1 MRHNRN
7 ISTVAIGWRI
17 GLSMLITLFIVGT
30 IGYLYA
36 SEHLERVQITAYANN
51 QKLDVRSLQN
61 ASANDAQNNSGVL
74 EQTQALKAIAGRS
87 VVSKAQVVKSGGV
100 IVLAEDPFIAGQRN
114 KDPDIQAAI
123 DAGEVTEE
131 STEDEASGDDIFKF
145 VSPVLLD
152 GRRDALFV
160 TYNTSI
166 SDQRLSDVRLTL
178 ILTGLLTLLV
188 GAFIF
193 HLVAGRWLMR
203 DHRFALSR
211 ASLDGLTGL
220 ANQRSFAV
228 DLGRVTSASER
239 IGDLYSLV
247 MIDIDDFRTVNDEEG
262 RTAGDRMLTEVAEIL
277 EKQGLSDVPYRLGD
291 DDFALLMP
299 GSHYDAAVLLAEDLV
314 TKLRQRGIRA
324 SIGVSTMRL
333 GVRGEVVEAEAAAA
347 LKEARRRGGGNFV
360 HFEELRGEVNVAQP
374 DKIEAVRHLI
384 AEEGLTTAF
393 QPIWNFETRSV
404 MGYEALTRPDPRY
417 GLNGPAEAFDVAEQM
432 GQVHRLDEICVRNA
446 FLTSGGI
453 SPDRL
458 LFVNL
463 SPQTLDIDAGD
474 GDWLLETSLVSRRP
488 RGQIVIEVTER
499 FGGRMLPVMKRL
511 QTLKDEG
518 FKIALDDIG
527 TGNSGLEMMGRIDA
541 DFIKI
546 DRSIVNGAEK
556 QASARAVL
564 TAMALFAE
572 QTGTFVIAEGIED
585 AEMLQYV
592 QSLAE
597 PELGIPTVVHGG
609 QGYGLGRPSVEV
621 PLDPVWP
628 LD

>member
-36 SEHLERVQITAYANN
+36 AEHLERVQITAYANN

-347 LKEARRRGGGNFV
+347 LKEARRR
-360 HFEELRGEVNVAQP
+360 VAATSS
-374 DKIEAVRHLI
+374 I
-384 AEEGLTTAF
+384 
-393 QPIWNFETRSV
+393 S
-404 MGYEALTRPDPRY
+404 
-417 GLNGPAEAFDVAEQM
+417 
-432 GQVHRLDEICVRNA
+432 RNCA
-446 FLTSGGI
+446 
-453 SPDRL
+453 
-458 LFVNL
+458 
-463 SPQTLDIDAGD
+463 
-474 GDWLLETSLVSRRP
+474 
-488 RGQIVIEVTER
+488 
-499 FGGRMLPVMKRL
+499 
-511 QTLKDEG
+511 
-518 FKIALDDIG
+518 
-527 TGNSGLEMMGRIDA
+527 
-541 DFIKI
+541 
-546 DRSIVNGAEK
+546 
-556 QASARAVL
+556 AR
-564 TAMALFAE
+564 
-572 QTGTFVIAEGIED
+572 
-585 AEMLQYV
+585 
-592 QSLAE
+592 
-597 PELGIPTVVHGG
+597 
-609 QGYGLGRPSVEV
+609 
-621 PLDPVWP
+621 
-628 LD
+628 

>member
-1 MRHNRN
+1 MRRNRD
-7 ISTVAIGWRI
+7 ISTIAIGWRI

-36 SEHLERVQITAYANN
+36 AEHLERVQIAAYANN

-114 KDPDIQAAI
+114 KDPDIQAAV
-123 DAGEVTEE
+123 DTGRVTAE

-188 GAFIF
+188 GALIF

-228 DLGRVTSASER
+228 DIGRVTSASER
-239 IGDLYSLV
+239 IGDIYSLV
-247 MIDIDDFRTVNDEEG
+247 MLDIDDFRSINDEEG
-262 RTAGDRMLTEVAEIL
+262 RKAGDRKLMEVAEVL
-277 EKQGLSDVPYRLGD
+277 EKQGLSDLPYRLGD

-299 GSHYDAAVLLAEDLV
+299 GSHYEAAVSLAEELS
-314 TKLRQRGIRA
+314 TELHQKGTRA

-393 QPIWNFETRSV
+393 QPIWSFETQEV
-404 MGYEALTRPDPRY
+404 MG
-417 GLNGPAEAFDVAEQM
+417 
-432 GQVHRLDEICVRNA
+432 
-446 FLTSGGI
+446 S
-453 SPDRL
+453 
-458 LFVNL
+458 
-463 SPQTLDIDAGD
+463 
-474 GDWLLETSLVSRRP
+474 
-488 RGQIVIEVTER
+488 
-499 FGGRMLPVMKRL
+499 
-511 QTLKDEG
+511 
-518 FKIALDDIG
+518 
-527 TGNSGLEMMGRIDA
+527 
-541 DFIKI
+541 
-546 DRSIVNGAEK
+546 
-556 QASARAVL
+556 
-564 TAMALFAE
+564 
-572 QTGTFVIAEGIED
+572 
-585 AEMLQYV
+585 
-592 QSLAE
+592 
-597 PELGIPTVVHGG
+597 
-609 QGYGLGRPSVEV
+609 RPS
-621 PLDPVWP
+621 PGRTPDTG
-628 LD
+628 